1 MKSVVLLSLLVLTV
15 LVRDVESQGFAFLD
29 QMALLMENQM
39 RSGAL
44 AYLRMHQLMQQQQ
57 FTANNA
63 MLTSMQ
69 DLIRVKRSAQTSK
82 RPKDANAIDMAT
94 TFNLDLSNLQEVFS
108 ASDKDK
114 NGSLENQEVLLFLG
128 MIEALSGLLPLD
140 QAASKQ

>member
-1 MKSVVLLSLLVLTV
+1 
-15 LVRDVESQGFAFLD
+15 
-29 QMALLMENQM
+29 
-39 RSGAL
+39 
-44 AYLRMHQLMQQQQ
+44 
-57 FTANNA
+57 
-63 MLTSMQ
+63 MQ